1 MKSLIQ
7 FTLGLALLGLAIR
20 PVSAA
25 FTSFKVFGDSLSST
39 TSNSVSYPLSTNYYG
54 KRYSNG
60 RVWVEVLAQQQ
71 GLPDIASNNFSY
83 FGNYSSNVL
92 KTLGTYTAPSD
103 ASNSLYVVWVNNADL
118 FEAAANDGNTLS
130 KWADDINQSQ
140 ANHFKIITNLWG
152 KGVRTLVMPSAV
164 DVSTIPQFNIS
175 TAYTNTIHQQCLVY
189 NAAFTNTINR
199 ALTNC
204 PGLVIYIPDYYALLA
219 DLLAFP
225 ASYGVTNALQNGVSI
240 DAVADPLLANKSPN
254 GPGTNYI
261 FWDYADPTAKVH
273 YLMAGVAQ
281 QLISPAKIG
290 QLTTFPG
297 SNRLD
302 LVNVPVYT
310 NSPLNGLV
318 LASTNLASGNWTTNL
333 AFSTTNTSQS
343 VWATNASPQ
352 SFYRLKFPYAWTW
365 P

>member
-1 MKSLIQ
+1 VKSLIQ

-25 FTSFKVFGDSLSST
+25 FTSLNVFGDGLSCT
-39 TSNSVSYPLSTNYYG
+39 ETNPGAGPYYYG

-71 GLPDIASNNFSY
+71 GLPYIASNNLSY

-92 KTLGTYTAPSD
+92 KTLGSYTAPPD
-103 ASNSLYVVWVNNADL
+103 ASNALYVIWVNNADL
-118 FEAAANDGNTLS
+118 FSAATYDQNDLV
-130 KWADDINQSQ
+130 KWTAEINQSQ
-140 ANHFKIITNLWG
+140 TNHFKIITNLWS
-152 KGVRTLVMPSAV
+152 KGVRTLVMPNAV
-164 DVSTIPQFNIS
+164 DISTIPQFNIS
-175 TAYTNTIHQQCLVY
+175 NTFTNTIHQQCLVY
-189 NAAFTNTINR
+189 NVAFTNTIHR
-199 ALTNC
+199 ALANC
-204 PGLVIYIPDYYALLA
+204 PGLVIYVPDYYALLA

-225 ASYGVTNALQNGVSI
+225 ANYGVTNALMNGVSI
-240 DAVADPLLANKSPN
+240 DAIDDTSLTNKSFN
-254 GPGTNYI
+254 GPGANYI

-318 LASTNLASGNWTTNL
+318 LVSTNLALGNWRTNL
-333 AFSTTNTSQS
+333 TFSTTNTSQS
-343 VWATNASPQ
+343 VWSTNASPQ